1 MTSEFNNW
9 KGSTQFGPGFLINVY
24 SKTLQVRA
32 DSISI
37 KKRWNSN
44 ANAQP

>member
-9 KGSTQFGPGFLINVY
+9 KESTQFGPGFLINVY
-24 SKTLQVRA
+24 SNTLQVGA

-37 KKRWNSN
+37 KARKSFT
-44 ANAQP
+44 P